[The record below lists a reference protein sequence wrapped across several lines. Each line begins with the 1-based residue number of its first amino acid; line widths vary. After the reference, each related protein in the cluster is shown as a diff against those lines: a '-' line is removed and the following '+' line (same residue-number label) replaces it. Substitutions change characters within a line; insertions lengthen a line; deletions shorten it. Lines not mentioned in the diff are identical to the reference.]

1 MFLVGWP
8 VSAIPHFAERREI
21 MKPMDQLRGVLK
33 PSFSELSGKE
43 LLRHFAERTDPVYLF
58 DASEAAEIKDD
69 RILED
74 AQKVMD
80 HDIFGH
86 KFNGPIDWMFNP
98 TTETS
103 RDNEWSWSL
112 FRTIYWQPL
121 ARAYAKTKDEK
132 YTREFLSELHSF
144 RKAWPA
150 DEFIKD
156 TTFVPKQP
164 FPGTAWRTIETG
176 IRVYTTWLPVFEIFR
191 KSDVWTEDDLAE
203 FLLGIRDHALF
214 LMGHYSNHDRSSNW
228 LSMETSALLQ
238 ISIMFPEFQEAGQW
252 FDTAY
257 GRVMHEVRYCF
268 SDNGV
273 HMEKTPIYHMVA
285 SIAFAQ
291 AIVLCDKNGIFVPD
305 YAWEVIRRSAK
316 YICSLFKPDL
326 STPMIG
332 DADRDDLTSRR
343 ADTSIY
349 EGMNLSFFPD
359 DLNELRAY
367 MNWMYR
373 LFGDEEFRYFGS
385 LRKEGAEPASLDFK
399 YSEEGVYVMR
409 SGWGSDADYLCTHST
424 QLERGE
430 RSTHSHNDSMH
441 AEVTLCGEDVLV
453 DCGRYIYRSS
463 VWKDWRAYFVSALAH
478 NTLYCDDH
486 ELGAIPGVDRVRGV
500 RCLCHFFGDVEGLKM
515 IDLEHNG
522 YAYLPDP
529 VFHRRKLIMVPGSV
543 AVLIDYVDGPAKAE
557 HDFRLMYNYNTA
569 DVAISGYR
577 TDYISRNGMKF
588 TTDFASDVKF
598 EPRLLCGS
606 EDPKGGW
613 ISYGYPVREPIG
625 QVTMAYNGKAPFTAV
640 TVVKREDDKACA
652 RLDGRDVVLETAAG
666 KWRIRREGVERL

>member
-1 MFLVGWP
+1 MFYGRKTKTAELAEKFRDELLAKRLPKGSP
-8 VSAIPHFAERREI
+8 VLSERELAEHFAISPVTARRILKVLVEQDILYRKPQSGTFIKHDPPVIPVIAYAGPLPDPENTDPLVYDASFRLLKHFSERR
-21 MKPMDQLRGVLK
+21 KPI
-33 PSFSELSGKE
+33 
-43 LLRHFAERTDPVYLF
+43 YLF
-58 DASEAAEIKDD
+58 DASEAARIKDD
-69 RILED
+69 GLLED
-74 AQKVMD
+74 ARKVMD

-121 ARAYAKTKDEK
+121 ARAYALTKDEK
-132 YTREFLSELHSF
+132 YTKEFLSELHSF
-144 RKAWPA
+144 REAWPA

-191 KSDVWTEDDLAE
+191 SSPVWTMEDLAAY
-203 FLLGIRDHALF
+203 LMGLRDHALF

-238 ISIMFPEFQEAGQW
+238 IAVMFPEFSESDEW
-252 FDTAY
+252 FHTAY

-291 AIVLCDKNGIFVPD
+291 ALVLCEKNGIYVPD
-305 YAWEVIRRSAK
+305 YAWEVIRRSAL

-332 DADRDDLTSRR
+332 DADRDDLTTRR

-349 EGMNLSFFPD
+349 EGMNLSFFPK

-367 MNWMYR
+367 MNWMYD
-373 LFGDEEFRYFGS
+373 LFGDEQFRFFGT
-385 LRKEGAEPASLDFK
+385 LRKEGTEPDSLDFK

-409 SGWGSDADYLCTHST
+409 TGWGDNADYLCTHST

-441 AEVTLCGEDVLV
+441 AEVTLRGEDVLV

-463 VWKDWRAYFVSALAH
+463 IWKDWRAYFVSALAH
-478 NTLYCDDH
+478 NTLYVDDH
-486 ELGAIPGVDRVRGV
+486 AAL
-500 RCLCHFFGDVEGLKM
+500 LVEKLM
-515 IDLEHNG
+515 FLR
-522 YAYLPDP
+522 P
-529 VFHRRKLIMVPGSV
+529 V
-543 AVLIDYVDGPAKAE
+543 
-557 HDFRLMYNYNTA
+557 
-569 DVAISGYR
+569 
-577 TDYISRNGMKF
+577 
-588 TTDFASDVKF
+588 
-598 EPRLLCGS
+598 
-606 EDPKGGW
+606 
-613 ISYGYPVREPIG
+613 
-625 QVTMAYNGKAPFTAV
+625 
-640 TVVKREDDKACA
+640 
-652 RLDGRDVVLETAAG
+652 
-666 KWRIRREGVERL
+666 

>member
-1 MFLVGWP
+1 MALA
-8 VSAIPHFAERREI
+8 AIPHFAENI
-21 MKPMDQLRGVLK
+21 HMKQIDVLRSTLK
-33 PSFSELSGKE
+33 PEFSKLSGKE
-43 LLRHFAERTDPVYLF
+43 LLKHFSERRKPVYLF
-58 DASEAAEIKDD
+58 EASDAADIKDNG
-69 RILED
+69 ILED

-121 ARAYAKTKDEK
+121 ARAYALTKDEK
-132 YTREFLSELHSF
+132 YTKEFLAELHSF
-144 RKAWPA
+144 RDAWPA

-176 IRVYTTWLPVFEIFR
+176 IRIYTTWLPVFEIFR
-191 KSDVWTEDDLAE
+191 SSSVWTEDDISA

-238 ISIMFPEFQEAGQW
+238 IAIMFPEFSEAGLW

-291 AIVLCDKNGIFVPD
+291 AIVLCDKNGIYVPD

-332 DADRDDLTSRR
+332 DADRDDLTTRR

-349 EGMNLSFFPD
+349 EGMNLSFFPK

-367 MNWMYR
+367 MNWMYD
-373 LFGDEEFRYFGS
+373 LFGDEDFRYFGT
-385 LRKEGAEPASLDFK
+385 LRKQGSAPSELDYKF
-399 YSEEGVYVMR
+399 SEEGVYVMR
-409 SGWGSDADYLCTHST
+409 SGWDKDDDYLCTHSS

-430 RSTHSHNDSMH
+430 KSTHSHNDSMH
-441 AEVTLCGEDVLV
+441 AEVTLRGEDVLV
-453 DCGRYIYRSS
+453 DSGRYIYRSS

-478 NTLYCDDH
+478 NTLYVDDH
-486 ELGAIPGVDRVRGV
+486 EMGAIPGVDRVRGV
-500 RCLCHFFGDVEGLKM
+500 RCLCHRFGDIQGLKM

-529 VFHRRKLIMVPGSV
+529 VFHRRKLILVPGSV
-543 AVLIDYVDGPAKAE
+543 CVLVDYVDGLEKE
-557 HDFRLMYNYNTA
+557 NHDFRLMYNFNTEK
-569 DVAISGYR
+569 VSLEGHHM
-577 TDYISRNGMKF
+577 DYTSKNEMKF
-588 TTDFASDVKF
+588 CLDFESDVDF
-598 EPRLLCGS
+598 GSRLLCGS

-613 ISYGYPVREPIG
+613 ISYGYPMRQPIG
-625 QVTMAYNGKAPFTAV
+625 QVTMSYNGKAPFMAV
-640 TVVKREDDKACA
+640 TIIKPSDVKASA
-652 RLDGRDVVLETAAG
+652 VLDGRDVVIDAPFG
-666 KWRIRREGVERL
+666 KWIISREGVKRV

>member
-1 MFLVGWP
+1 MWGGRP
-8 VSAIPHFAERREI
+8 AIPHFAERRHP
-21 MKPMDQLRGVLK
+21 MKTMDELRSVLVPEYGK
-33 PSFSELSGKE
+33 LSGE
-43 LLRHFAERTDPVYLF
+43 DLLRHFSQRRRPVYLF
-58 DASEAAEIKDD
+58 DASEAAQIRDEGILDD
-69 RILED
+69 
-74 AQKVMD
+74 AAKVMA

-86 KFNGPIDWMFNP
+86 RFNGPIDWMFNP

-112 FRTIYWQPL
+112 FRTIYWQSL
-121 ARAYAKTKDEK
+121 ARAYALTKDEK
-132 YTREFLSELHSF
+132 YTREFLSELRSF
-144 RKAWPA
+144 REAWPA

-191 KSDVWTEDDLAE
+191 SSPVWTEDDLSD

-238 ISIMFPEFQEAGQW
+238 IAIMFPEFTESAQW

-291 AIVLCDKNGIFVPD
+291 AIVLCDRNGIYVPD
-305 YAWEVIRRSAK
+305 YAWEVIRRSAL
-316 YICSLFKPDL
+316 YICSIIKPDL

-332 DADRDDLTSRR
+332 DADRDDLTARR
-343 ADTSIY
+343 ADTSVY
-349 EGMNLSFFPD
+349 EGMNLSFFPG
-359 DLNELRAY
+359 DLNEIRAY
-367 MNWMYR
+367 MNWMYD
-373 LFGDEEFRYFGS
+373 LFGDEEFRYFGT
-385 LRKEGAEPASLDFK
+385 LGKEGSHPEQLD
-399 YSEEGVYVMR
+399 YRYAEEGVYVMR
-409 SGWGSDADYLCTHST
+409 SGWDRKADYLCTHST

-441 AEVTLCGEDVLV
+441 AEVTLRGEDILV

-478 NTLYCDDH
+478 NTLFVDDH
-486 ELGAIPGVDRVRGV
+486 EPGAIPGVDRVRGV
-500 RCLCHFFGDVEGLKM
+500 RCLCHFFGETAGLKM

-529 VFHRRKLIMVPGSV
+529 VFHRRKFIMVPGSV
-543 AVLIDYVDGPAKAE
+543 AVLVDYVDGPAKDN
-557 HDFRLMYNYNTA
+557 HDFRLMYNFNTEK
-569 DVAISGYR
+569 VAVDGFHI
-577 TDYISRNGMKF
+577 DYTSKNGM
-588 TTDFASDVKF
+588 DFDVDFLSDAAF
-598 EPRLLCGS
+598 GSRLLCGS

-613 ISYGYPVREPIG
+613 ISYGYPVRQPIG
-625 QVTMAYNGKAPFTAV
+625 QVTMAYGGKAPFTAV
-640 TVVKREDDKACA
+640 TVIKPSDVKASA
-652 RLDGRDVVLETAAG
+652 RLEGRDVVLETPSG
-666 KWRIRREGVERL
+666 RWIIGRKGVRRI

>member
-1 MFLVGWP
+1 MNYTEKLIPLLDTGNPSLKALGELTGEKLV
-8 VSAIPHFAERREI
+8 SYYRDR
-21 MKPMDQLRGVLK
+21 KN
-33 PSFSELSGKE
+33 
-43 LLRHFAERTDPVYLF
+43 PVYLF
-58 DASEAAEIKDD
+58 SIHDAEK
-69 RILED
+69 LED
-74 AQKVMD
+74 DEIIADAEKVMN

-121 ARAYAKTKDEK
+121 ARAYALTKDEK
-132 YTREFLSELHSF
+132 YTREFLAQMHSF
-144 RKAWPA
+144 REAWPA

-156 TTFVPKQP
+156 FTFVPKQP

-191 KSDVWTEDDLAE
+191 HSDVWTAEDLSS

-238 ISIMFPEFQEAGQW
+238 IAIMFPEFKESKEW

-257 GRVMHEVRYCF
+257 GRVMHEVRFCF

-291 AIVLCDKNGIFVPD
+291 ALVMCRNNGIYVPD
-305 YAWEVIRRSAK
+305 YAWEVIRRSAL
-316 YICSLFKPDL
+316 YICSLIKPDL

-332 DADRDDLTSRR
+332 DADRDDLTARK
-343 ADTSIY
+343 ADTSVY
-349 EGMNLSFFPD
+349 EGMNLSFFPE

-367 MNWMYR
+367 MKWMHE
-373 LFGDEEFRYFGS
+373 LFGDEEFLWFAT
-385 LRKEGAEPASLDFK
+385 LRKEGKAPLVNDYK
-399 YSEEGVYVMR
+399 YSEEGIYVMR
-409 SGWGSDADYLCTHST
+409 TGWDDRADYLCTHST
-424 QLERGE
+424 QLELGE

-441 AEVTLCGEDVLV
+441 AEVTLKGEDILV
-453 DCGRYIYRSS
+453 DSGRYIYRSS
-463 VWKDWRAYFVSALAH
+463 VWKDWRAYFCSALAH
-478 NTLYCDDH
+478 NTLYVDDH
-486 ELGAIPGVDRVRGV
+486 ELGEIKGVDRRRNV
-500 RCLCHFFGDVEGLKM
+500 RCLCHFFGERAGLKI
-515 IDLEHNG
+515 IDLSHNG

-529 VFHRRKLIMVPGSV
+529 VFPRRKLIMVPGSV
-543 AVLIDYVDGPAKAE
+543 AVLIDYVDGPAKE
-557 HDFRLMYNYNTA
+557 NHDFRLMYNFN
-569 DVAISGYR
+569 
-577 TDYISRNGMKF
+577 
-588 TTDFASDVKF
+588 TTDVKLTDKHIDYVSKNGVPF
-598 EPRLLCGS
+598 ELDFVSSVPFDSSFLCGS

-613 ISYGYPVREPIG
+613 ISYGYPVRERAG
-625 QVTMAYNGKAPFTAV
+625 QVTMAYGGKAPFMAATVIKSKGDDAKVTLEGEAV
-640 TVVKREDDKACA
+640 II
-652 RLDGRDVVLETAAG
+652 ETCNG
-666 KWRIRREGVERL
+666 KWNITREGAEKL